1 MDLVDTETERAAFV
15 AFARKNDLLV
25 EVENPDPAIVRS
37 SDTNGDERLRP

>member
-15 AFARKNDLLV
+15 AFARKNDLS
-25 EVENPDPAIVRS
+25 EVENPDPAIVRP